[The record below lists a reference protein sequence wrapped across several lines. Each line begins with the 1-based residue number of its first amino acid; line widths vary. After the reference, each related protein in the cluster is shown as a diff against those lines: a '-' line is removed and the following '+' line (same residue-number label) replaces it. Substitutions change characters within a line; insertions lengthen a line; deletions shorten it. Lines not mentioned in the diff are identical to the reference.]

1 MEEEEIE
8 LWYEQEKEK
17 LSELYRLS
25 IEKGMKLKD
34 REKKFNRAMER
45 LTEEYD
51 RKHTRLQA
59 RKERQKR
66 RAKLRSRLSERAGF
80 FIRVFGS
87 VFSFFWS
94 GIRRVCSTKY
104 AHAHYKASMFR
115 IRYGYK
121 IIDSSSNAFRPL
133 FYWYVRYVQRFTIAL
148 VRPFKVLGR
157 FFRKKALQTK
167 DLFMNLASVSW
178 EWTKKIAKY
187 TASGSATVYKSVS
200 GKYGEISKRYH
211 ESYAKKV
218 QEHLNKKQ
226 ARKEEK
232 EKKKKEKEETKKRRE
247 AEKNGE
253 AIDTEGN
260 AEDKDPKTPEDAP
273 DAENTT

>member
-25 IEKGMKLKD
+25 IEKGMKLED

-66 RAKLRSRLSERAGF
+66 RAKSRSRFSGRVGF

-87 VFSFFWS
+87 VFSFFGR
-94 GIRRVCSTKY
+94 GIRRVFSTKY

-133 FYWYVRYVQRFTIAL
+133 FYWYVRYVQRFIIAL
-148 VRPFKVLGR
+148 VRPFILLGR
-157 FFRKKALQTK
+157 FFRKKALQAK

-187 TASGSATVYKSVS
+187 TASGSAAVYKSVS
-200 GKYGEISKRYH
+200 GKCGEISKRYH
-211 ESYAKKV
+211 EGYAKKV
-218 QEHLNKKQ
+218 QEQLDKKQ
-226 ARKEEK
+226 ARKEAK
-232 EKKKKEKEETKKRRE
+232 EKKKKEKEEAKKRRE
-247 AEKNGE
+247 AGKNGE
-253 AIDTEGN
+253 TLEADGN
-260 AEDKDPKTPEDAP
+260 AEDHAQKTPAEAP